1 MTCDAC
7 IFFFYSVHVCMQFTN
22 KSLQYVQLYTCEF
35 NFELFITSALL
46 YSYYVLTKYS
56 YHRVLLKTLT
66 LIDVNWT
73 LMMICKTILGCY
85 YKTAY
90 NSVLLLKAK
99 NNVRGT

>member
-73 LMMICKTILGCY
+73 LIQNDHWGPKMPFISLEVVEVG
-85 YKTAY
+85 
-90 NSVLLLKAK
+90 
-99 NNVRGT
+99 NVDM